1 MKESSITIESIRQ
14 FAAQV
19 SLFRICMAILSL
31 IFTILV
37 SGYLPAMAAGPS
49 RILVTPFVIHADKNL
64 DFLKNG
70 IQDMLGTRLTH
81 ADKTVVISRRE
92 TDKLMSG
99 QNAAL
104 DVQQAVSLGKK
115 SDSDYVLVGSVT
127 VLEGHISTD
136 GRFMDV
142 ADGKVLVTY
151 NKSAQNLGE
160 VITHVNQFAEII
172 NTKVFGVTAAPE
184 AGAGAAAV
192 APIAAPGVEA
202 KKDSRAHP
210 DTLMSELGKTGSS
223 DAGGIF
229 SESAQAPIAG
239 NNVLTFWKS
248 QTFKTTLRSVGL
260 GDVDNDGRTET
271 VIASDN
277 ILYVFRFADN
287 RFIRL
292 AEINGKKYDEII
304 AIDVADINGNGL
316 AEIYVTSIQLP
327 ADPSRRVIKGRKIN
341 PPQSYALEWNG
352 TAFAPLID
360 DQDWYWRVIHSPQS
374 PPRLFGQKSGIKTVF
389 SPGVYELHWTAG
401 RLETGD
407 RFILP
412 KTGNVFGFVFGD
424 VRNDNEIMTLIFTKD
439 DYLKLVDSAGAE
451 QWTSTRRY
459 GGTPIYLSYPSEIH
473 QTYQGGEKDRTDRFF
488 LPQRLHLVDF
498 DADKQYEIIA
508 GNNNDSLGS
517 YLPRERLYNGGH
529 IDCLTWENLGMYP
542 RWRTQE
548 LSGYIADTA
557 IGDLNN
563 DGQPE
568 LVYVAVAKSG
578 LIFGKEKSFIV
589 AQQPKK

>member
-1 MKESSITIESIRQ
+1 
-14 FAAQV
+14 V
-19 SLFRICMAILSL
+19 
-31 IFTILV
+31 
-37 SGYLPAMAAGPS
+37 
-49 RILVTPFVIHADKNL
+49 D
-64 DFLKNG
+64 
-70 IQDMLGTRLTH
+70 
-81 ADKTVVISRRE
+81 
-92 TDKLMSG
+92 
-99 QNAAL
+99 
-104 DVQQAVSLGKK
+104 
-115 SDSDYVLVGSVT
+115 
-127 VLEGHISTD
+127 
-136 GRFMDV
+136 
-142 ADGKVLVTY
+142 
-151 NKSAQNLGE
+151 
-160 VITHVNQFAEII
+160 
-172 NTKVFGVTAAPE
+172 
-184 AGAGAAAV
+184 V
-192 APIAAPGVEA
+192 APIVATGVGG
-202 KKDSRAHP
+202 KTDSRAHP
-210 DTLMSELGKTGSS
+210 DTLMSELGKTGS
-223 DAGGIF
+223 AETAGIF

-239 NNVLTFWKS
+239 NSVLTFWKS
-248 QTFKTTLRSVGL
+248 QNFKTTLRSVGL

-277 ILYVFRFADN
+277 SLYVFRFADN
-287 RFIRL
+287 RFVRL

-304 AIDVADINGNGL
+304 AIDVADIDGNGL

-327 ADPSRRVIKGRKIN
+327 ANPSRRVIKGRKIN

-360 DQDWYWRVIHSPQS
+360 DQDWYWRVIHAPQS
-374 PPRLFGQKSGIKTVF
+374 RPRLFGQKSGIKTVF
-389 SPGVYELHWTAG
+389 SPGVYELHWNAG

-407 RFILP
+407 RFVLP

-424 VRNDNEIMTLIFTKD
+424 VRNDNETMTLIFTAD

-529 IDCLTWENLGMYP
+529 IDCLAWENLGMYP